1 VPDTPEETSNANDH
15 VTRNDIVQIIDVND
29 PSITS
34 KRRGEQVSEDH
45 SGSDQR
51 VVNNPYISTTRGPW
65 VI

>member
-1 VPDTPEETSNANDH
+1 MPDTPEETSNANDH
-15 VTRNDIVQIIDVND
+15 VTRNDIVQIIDAND

-45 SGSDQR
+45 SGSDRR